1 MISKNGPALGLY
13 VVLSIALG
21 GIVQSRFA
29 MAGPQEASSKR
40 SVWTGVYTDD
50 QARRGEAQ
58 YARNCES
65 CHGADLS
72 GNPVQ
77 EVPSLVYDAFLT
89 QWNNRAVKDLYET
102 VRRSMPR
109 DNPGGLNA
117 RAYIDV
123 IAYILQANKIP
134 SGTKELTLNA
144 EQLAEIVIEREAA
157 TTTKD
162 AK

>member
-29 MAGPQEASSKR
+29 MAGPQEASAKR